1 MNRVIEMNRKLLSLC
16 ILPKIQIIM
25 EEGEPVEYSLKRRD
39 YSAGIGLLSFNSDI
53 AHPFVNK
60 KYLCYS

>member
-1 MNRVIEMNRKLLSLC
+1 
-16 ILPKIQIIM
+16 M

-53 AHPFVNK
+53 AHAFVNK